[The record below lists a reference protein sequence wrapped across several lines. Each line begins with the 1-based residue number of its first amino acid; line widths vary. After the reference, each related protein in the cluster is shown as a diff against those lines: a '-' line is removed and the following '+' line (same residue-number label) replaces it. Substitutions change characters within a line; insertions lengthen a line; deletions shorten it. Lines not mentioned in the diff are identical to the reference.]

1 MLTLKNRTCV
11 FAGASGQIGRGAVK
25 ALAEQ
30 GMNVVMITHNPAKA
44 GEIVNEMKDFPGQV
58 IAMNNEDSNEEL
70 FSRIYSVFGSA
81 DVMVSS
87 TGDFSPWSARRISP
101 MRS

>member
-25 ALAEQ
+25 DL
-30 GMNVVMITHNPAKA
+30 
-44 GEIVNEMKDFPGQV
+44 PGQV
-58 IAMNNEDSNEEL
+58 IAMSNEDSNEEL

-81 DVMVSS
+81 DVVVSS